1 MTNVAHEPPGAVKS
15 PVRHR
20 TRDENP
26 RLQVQEKA
34 VRTRR
39 RHFKNAL
46 RRILVLTVLDVAGL
60 ILARETLQAIRSAP
74 LVEPISGLMFPVGF
88 LGGWG
93 SVAAFVVGL
102 ALAGGYASEESW
114 ASSGTV
120 IRGTAIGGALGL
132 WQGIDVIG
140 LWLTLGRWAFV
151 TTCLGIGLLS
161 LRKLLVFF
169 VLRYRIAA
177 HPSNRVLFVG
187 DEASPAGKK
196 AFSSITGRPGNASMG
211 WLSERGDAD
220 DYLGHPSAV
229 WDVLSTL
236 GVDTVVLC
244 GELQDGMFDSVVEA
258 AAVAGCKVLSIRNR
272 ATVMA
277 SRPRQMRNGDAHMLE
292 LTFPANRAGQ
302 DVLKRAFD
310 VLISIGLLLLL
321 FPLLLAITVI
331 IKLDT
336 AGPVVFVQERVGRAG
351 KIFRMLK
358 FRTMSDG
365 ADAQKQELSHL
376 NTTGDPRLF
385 KIPNDP
391 RITEVGEVLRKWS
404 LDELP
409 QLWNVLCGDMSIVG
423 PRPFFEADLADYDDH
438 HFTRLAAK
446 PGITGLWQVKG
457 RSSIVDFEEVVELDR
472 EYIERWSFVLDLQI
486 ICATVPAVLRR
497 TGAH

>member
-1 MTNVAHEPPGAVKS
+1 MTNIAHELPEAVTS
-15 PVRHR
+15 PAQHF

-26 RLQVQEKA
+26 RLRVQAKA

-46 RRILVLTVLDVAGL
+46 RRILTLTVLDVTGL
-60 ILARETLQAIRSAP
+60 ILARETLHVIRSAP
-74 LVEPISGLMFPVGF
+74 LVEPISGLLFPVGF

-102 ALAGGYASEESW
+102 ALAGGYASEERW
-114 ASSGTV
+114 ASSGAV

-132 WQGIDVIG
+132 WQGIDVVG
-140 LWLTLGRWAFV
+140 LWLTLGRWALV
-151 TTCLGIGLLS
+151 TTCLGIGLLG
-161 LRKLLVFF
+161 LRKLLAFF

-177 HPSNRVLFVG
+177 HPNNRVLFVG
-187 DEASPAGKK
+187 DEGSPSGKK
-196 AFSSITGRPGNASMG
+196 AFSSITGRPGSVSLG

-244 GELQDGMFDSVVEA
+244 GELQDGMFDSIVEA
-258 AAVAGCKVLSIRNR
+258 AAVAGCRVLSIRNQV
-272 ATVMA
+272 TVMA
-277 SRPRQMRNGDAHMLE
+277 SRPRRMRNGDAHMLE

-302 DVLKRAFD
+302 DALKRAFD
-310 VLISIGLLLLL
+310 VVISFGLLLLL
-321 FPLLLAITVI
+321 SPLLLAITVM

-358 FRTMSDG
+358 LRTMSDG
-365 ADAQKQELSHL
+365 ADDQKQELSHL

-391 RITEVGEVLRKWS
+391 RVTKVGEVLRKWS

-409 QLWNVLCGDMSIVG
+409 QLWNVLRGDMSIVG

-497 TGAH
+497 TGAF